1 MRYQNLFPPTN
12 QMTVNGRSNYV
23 NITKKMKNNFCN
35 SFEYKYLKNI
45 RLLLLWVLF
54 CGLTLQTGCN
64 PAQYHKDMDETA
76 AKIISQKQLEATG
89 KTSPFS
95 IERPSDILRRKL
107 LIDQNLPISGQASL
121 GTDKLTPIKHWPE
134 KDYPAVTTGGNVAEI
149 NEVNKPLTIS
159 LIQAL
164 QIGARNSFDYQKQKE
179 TVFQSALDLELERY
193 AFRNIFIGQV
203 QNLLRTDT
211 RGDRTV
217 SDTVTSGSIG
227 VSRQFESGAKLSTAL
242 AIDLANLLTLGGASS
257 VGLAGDASISIPLL
271 RGSGS
276 YIVAEPLTQAERNT
290 IYAIWNFEKYKKDFA
305 VNTASQYLSVLRQ
318 LDSIKNN
325 EADYRSRIASAKR
338 SRRLADAGRI
348 QEIEVDQA
356 VQNELSSRQRWI
368 AATQSYKKQLDA
380 FKTFIGLPP
389 DAAIELEPNELTALA
404 ESMGKLIGESRI
416 VDELLDVNQSSG
428 DYNDLIKIAEPDYEN
443 AGPYEMQETVAIK
456 LAFENR
462 YDLKVADGGAYDAQR
477 AVVVA
482 ADALRAELTFLGS
495 AQIGSRRNTVAG
507 ATSDNSRFVADKGL
521 FSSLITLD
529 LPFDR
534 TQESVDYR
542 NSIIGLEQ
550 AVRNV
555 QTTEDT
561 TKTEVRNTLR
571 DLLEARENMYIQA
584 KAVYVAQ
591 KRVKSVNMFLE
602 AGRAQIR
609 DLLDA
614 QDALLLSQNLLTAAV
629 VNYRVAELAIQR
641 DTGVLQ
647 VDEKGLWQEYSPGG
661 IQNVKK

>member
-1 MRYQNLFPPTN
+1 MKKNVHKLF
-12 QMTVNGRSNYV
+12 
-23 NITKKMKNNFCN
+23 KN
-35 SFEYKYLKNI
+35 KHL
-45 RLLLLWVLF
+45 RDGHLF
-54 CGLTLQTGCN
+54 FLVVPLCGLILQAGCS
-64 PAQYHKDMDETA
+64 PANYRKDMDKTA
-76 AKIISQKQLEATG
+76 AKIISEKQLEATG

-107 LIDQNLPISGQASL
+107 LSDQNLPISTPASL
-121 GTDKLTPIKHWPE
+121 GTDNLKKIKYWPE

-149 NEVNKPLTIS
+149 NEVNGPLTIT

-164 QIGARNSFDYQKQKE
+164 QIGARNSFDYQTQKE
-179 TVFQSALDLELERY
+179 TVFQSALSLELERH
-193 AFRNIFIGQV
+193 AFRNTFVGQV
-203 QNLLRTDT
+203 QNLLSTNT
-211 RGDRTV
+211 TGDRAV
-217 SDTVTSGSIG
+217 SGTVTSGNIG
-227 VSRQFESGAKLSTAL
+227 VSRKLQSGAELSTSL

-276 YIVAEPLTQAERNT
+276 HIVAEPLTQAERNT
-290 IYAIWNFEKYKKDFA
+290 VYAIWNFEKYKKEFA
-305 VNTASQYLSVLRQ
+305 VNTASKYLAVLQQ
-318 LDSIKNN
+318 LDSIANS
-325 EADYRSRIASAKR
+325 EADYRSRIDSAKR

-368 AATQSYKKQLDA
+368 AATQSYKKQLDS
-380 FKTFIGLPP
+380 FKTFLGLPP
-389 DAAIELEPNELTALA
+389 DAAIELDPNELKVLA
-404 ESMGKLIGESRI
+404 TTMSRLINEKT
-416 VDELLDVNQSSG
+416 EENKLLDDNQTPT
-428 DYNDLIKIAEPDYEN
+428 DNNELIKLAEPDYKD
-443 AGPYEMQETVAIK
+443 AGPYEMEEAVAIK

-462 YDLKVADGGAYDAQR
+462 YDLKVADGQTYDAQR
-477 AVVVA
+477 AAIVA
-482 ADALRAELTFLGS
+482 ADALGAELTLLGS
-495 AQIGSRRNTVAG
+495 ATIGSRRSKVSD
-507 ATSDNSRFVADKGL
+507 ATSDNARFVADRGV
-521 FSSLITLD
+521 FSTLLTLD

-584 KAVYVAQ
+584 KAVSVAQ

-609 DLLDA
+609 DLLEA
-614 QDALLLSQNLLTAAV
+614 QDALLSAQNSLTAAV
-629 VNYRVAELAIQR
+629 VNYRIAELAIQR
-641 DTGVLQ
+641 DTGVLE
-647 VDEKGLWQEYSPGG
+647 VDEKGLWKEYTPGG
-661 IQNVKK
+661 V